1 MHIMNIV
8 LLGEPPTAGELA
20 EALREVQDRA
30 HESEKRR
37 CRLVAIM
44 VAGALLCGIVVWW
57 LWGPVFGVATGLAT
71 LYIWVTLTEREP
83 SLDQGEFEPINSFLA
98 GWVLEA
104 CELDPRVDVY
114 RRKVVEQG
122 RDLTVLEA
130 RAFNDWKERGYEASR
145 RLAAVRSNAPL
156 SSSAADAG

>member
-1 MHIMNIV
+1 MNIV
-8 LLGEPPTAGELA
+8 LLGEPPTADELA
-20 EALREVQDRA
+20 KALREVQDRA
-30 HESEKRR
+30 QESEKRR
-37 CRLVAIM
+37 FRFAATMI
-44 VAGALLCGIVVWW
+44 ASALLCGLVVLW
-57 LWGPVFGVATGLAT
+57 LWGPVFGGATRLAT
-71 LYIWVTLTEREP
+71 VYIWVTLTEREP
-83 SLDQGEFEPINSFLA
+83 TLDQGEFEPINSFLA

-156 SSSAADAG
+156 SSSAADVG

>member
-1 MHIMNIV
+1 MNIV
-8 LLGEPPTAGELA
+8 LLGEPPTVGELA
-20 EALREVQDRA
+20 KALREVQDRA
-30 HESEKRR
+30 HESDKRR
-37 CRLVAIM
+37 FRFAAIV
-44 VAGALLCGIVVWW
+44 VAGALLCGIAVWW
-57 LWGPVFGVATGLAT
+57 LWGPVFGGATGLAT
-71 LYIWVTLTEREP
+71 VYIWVTLSEREP
-83 SLDQGEFEPINSFLA
+83 TLDQGEFEPINSFLA

-145 RLAAVRSNAPL
+145 RLAAVRSSAPL